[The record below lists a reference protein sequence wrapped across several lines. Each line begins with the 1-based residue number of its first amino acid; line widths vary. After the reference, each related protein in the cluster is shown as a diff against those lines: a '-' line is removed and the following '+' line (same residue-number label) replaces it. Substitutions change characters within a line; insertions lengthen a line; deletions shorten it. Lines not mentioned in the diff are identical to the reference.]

1 MAIMNFTSSTVFL
14 TAFIM
19 ALTKN
24 NFGIESPTKISTN
37 HTELEEKGWTTKNMG
52 ATFRELEGRRQ
63 QEEAVSV
70 A

>member
-1 MAIMNFTSSTVFL
+1 
-14 TAFIM
+14 M